1 MENIRNWAA
10 MLSLTAVICTLF
22 EIFVPPGKVSKSMYM
37 VISLFAV
44 CLAVF
49 PLISAFRNFKCEL
62 CNLISNAKPKLSTK
76 FAEGVETQASDLI
89 SENIKVVVRSL
100 LKEIGVTSKKI
111 EIFMDKNTEG
121 CIVMIRCKIYVEK
134 EFENFKPQIQRK
146 IKNRLNIEATVIEV

>member
-1 MENIRNWAA
+1 MENIRNWVA

-62 CNLISNAKPKLSTK
+62 GNLISNAKPKLSTK

-134 EFENFKPQIQRK
+134 EFENFKPQIQRE

>member
-22 EIFVPPGKVSKSMYM
+22 EIFVPPGKVSKSVYM

-62 CNLISNAKPKLSTK
+62 GNLISNAKPKLSTK

-134 EFENFKPQIQRK
+134 EFENFKPQIQRE
-146 IKNRLNIEATVIEV
+146 IKNRLNIEATVVEV